1 MEEKPMERRLKVELF
16 EQIRR
21 KYEHGCGTIVGT
33 AQKFGVHRRMVRQAI
48 ESALPPE
55 RKKPERKR
63 TKFDLVKDFIER
75 ILREDER
82 APRKQRHTAHR
93 IFVRLQA
100 ELPGRDVSERS
111 VRKYV
116 EEIRAAIGL
125 ARREVFVPQ
134 HYEYGAEA
142 QVDWYEATVCL
153 GGVNQVLQFF
163 CLRASASGAAFHR
176 AYLRATQTA
185 FLEAHELAFQ
195 YFGGVFRKL
204 RYDNLKA
211 AVKRILR
218 GSRREETTRFIA
230 FRSHYGYQGSFC
242 NPFSGHEKGGVEG
255 EVGRFRRNHLVPVPQ
270 FASLEKLNEWLL
282 EECRADEKRFIEGH
296 SLSVEAGLIFERA
309 ALLALP
315 DQRFELA
322 EECFLLVDA
331 KGCVRVKTNLYS
343 TPLKPHTRCR
353 VRLLPTLLE
362 VWFAGKR
369 VAEHERSY
377 LKKQEVYALEHYLDV
392 LARKPG
398 AFPGS
403 KPLHQW
409 RLEGRWTAE
418 FDRLFE
424 QLQLRHGAGRG
435 TRLMI
440 ELLRE
445 GKRVG
450 YERLRQAVTRALEL
464 GAGEAEAVTYLLGQ
478 AELERFVERA
488 RLPKTDDVRLS
499 ANLSRHFYRPLPEVA
514 DYDGLLMNRA
524 ALDRQAEVTR

>member
-1 MEEKPMERRLKVELF
+1 MERRLKVELF

-21 KYEHGCGTIVGT
+21 EYEHGCGTIVGT
-33 AQKFGVHRRMVRQAI
+33 SKKFGVHRRMVRQAI

-63 TKFDLVKDFIER
+63 AKFDAVKGFIER
-75 ILREDER
+75 ILLTDER

-93 IFVRLQA
+93 IFTRLCA
-100 ELPGRDVSERS
+100 ELPEVEISERT
-111 VRKYV
+111 VRQYV
-116 EEIRAAIGL
+116 EELRRQMGL
-125 ARREVFVPQ
+125 AKREVFIAQ

-176 AYLRATQTA
+176 AYRRATQSA

-195 YFGGVFRKL
+195 YFGGVFKRL

-270 FASLEKLNEWLL
+270 FESLEELNAWLL
-282 EECRADEKRFIEGH
+282 EECRRDEKRFIEGRD
-296 SLSVEAGLIFERA
+296 LTVEAGLVFERA
-309 ALLALP
+309 ALLPLP
-315 DQRFELA
+315 GSLFDLA
-322 EECFLLVDA
+322 DECFLLVDA

-353 VRLLPTLLE
+353 VRLLPTKVE

-377 LKKQEVYALEHYLDV
+377 LKKQEVYCLEHYLDV

-418 FDRLFE
+418 FDRLW
-424 QLQLRHGAGRG
+424 QLLQSRHGEASG

-440 ELLRE
+440 ELLRI
-445 GKRVG
+445 GKQVG
-450 YERLRQAVTRALEL
+450 YERLRQAITRALEL
-464 GAGEAEAVTYLLGQ
+464 GTGGAEAVTYLLGQ

-488 RLPKTDDVRLS
+488 GLPKTDETRLS

-514 DYDGLLMNRA
+514 DYDGLLMNRPEA
-524 ALDRQAEVTR
+524 FRQAEVTR